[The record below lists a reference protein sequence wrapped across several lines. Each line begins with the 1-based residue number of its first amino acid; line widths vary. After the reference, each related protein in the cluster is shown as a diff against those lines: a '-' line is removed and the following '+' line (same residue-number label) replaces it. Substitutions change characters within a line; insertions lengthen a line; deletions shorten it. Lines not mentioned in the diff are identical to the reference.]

1 MKVFPF
7 LFILLIY
14 SFTTYTQDLT
24 GTWQWSND
32 KYEGIAEI
40 DSTIYH
46 SVIYFKGS
54 DTKVLE
60 VYNYYL
66 LDKSKL
72 YLSEEPFTINSDKKS
87 KVQYKVKTNGDN
99 QFSLTGNLGTES
111 YVKKA
116 SSAKPVQYKAH
127 EFYTDK
133 KLTCYNEAGYPTKT
147 GACLSI
153 AGISFYST
161 LEDAKHKF
169 GKPVQSG
176 LDDETNEWY
185 AFYTDPKDRKSPV
198 LTITIKDS
206 KIIRINLKG
215 YKSRDD
221 ISFSSI
227 RLGDFYSFVKYRLGE
242 PGYKKEVKAAG
253 DETWVYVTAPI
264 IIEFRLNK
272 VSSITIEPFQL

>member
-1 MKVFPF
+1 MKVFSLVF
-7 LFILLIY
+7 SLLVSLTSI
-14 SFTTYTQDLT
+14 SAQDLT
-24 GTWQWSND
+24 GTWHWAND
-32 KYEGIAEI
+32 KYEGVAKI
-40 DSTIYH
+40 DSSIYH

-72 YLSEEPFTINSDKKS
+72 YLSEEPFTINTDKKS
-87 KVQYKVKTNGDN
+87 KAFYKVKSNGDE
-99 QFSLTGNLGTES
+99 QFSLTGNLGVET
-111 YVKKA
+111 YVRK
-116 SSAKPVQYKAH
+116 SSTANPVRHLAN
-127 EFYTDK
+127 EFYISN
-133 KLTCYNEAGYPTKT
+133 KLTCYSEEGTPTKT

-153 AGISFYST
+153 GGISFYST
-161 LEDAKHKF
+161 LEDVKGKF

-176 LDDETNEWY
+176 LDNETNEWY

-198 LTITIKDS
+198 LTITVKNN

-215 YKSRDD
+215 YKSKDD
-221 ISFSSI
+221 LAFSSI

-253 DETWVYVTAPI
+253 DETWVYVAAPI